1 MTTHIT
7 FEPATA
13 NTAAA
18 VFVEML
24 ATAVQGVINS
34 MADTEGFVGPERL
47 TVVVADDFVAE
58 VRARMEA
65 GPDAEAFTV
74 DRVGGEVAG
83 KNLPVPGDPDA
94 GVIVLNMASH
104 DFADTT
110 TGGQVLGAFTLTHE
124 LFHPPLTWTRLACGA
139 LDGVEFPS
147 STPSECARSL
157 VRGLADEYRADM
169 LAATVLRVLAG
180 DDDAQQQ
187 FAHGRQQLYDQWH
200 REALTDALNAVVHPG
215 WPDTVMAYRTHRLS
229 LDEMWR
235 RIVSQTDQTFTLLAH
250 AEAAARIAEQ
260 PPPLE
265 EPLSSH
271 TGVVSYLGPAWE
283 AISDVLLDG
292 PLLPGVTDFKVLEDA
307 LLDVGE
313 QAITGLWGSLGL
325 TFTEYPDRSFYI
337 HVGEPE

>member
-1 MTTHIT
+1 MTTTIS
-7 FEPATA
+7 FEPATT

-18 VFVEML
+18 AFVEML

-58 VRARMEA
+58 VRARTIA
-65 GPDAEAFTV
+65 GPDSEAFTV

-124 LFHPPLTWTRLACGA
+124 LFHPPLTWTRLASGA
-139 LDGVEFPS
+139 LDGVELPS

-157 VRGLADEYRADM
+157 VRGLADEYRADL
-169 LAATVLRVLAG
+169 LAATVLQVLAG
-180 DDDAQQQ
+180 DDEAQQQ
-187 FAHGRQQLYDQWH
+187 FAYGRQQLYDQWH

-250 AEAAARIAEQ
+250 AESAARIVEQ
-260 PPPLE
+260 PPPLD

-271 TGVVSYLGPAWE
+271 KGVVSYLGPAWE
-283 AISDVLLDG
+283 AICDALLDG
-292 PLLPGVTDFKVLEDA
+292 PLLPGVTDFKVLEDE

-313 QAITGLWGSLGL
+313 QAITGLWRSLGV
-325 TFTEYPDRSFYI
+325 TFTEHPDRSFYI
-337 HVGEPE
+337 HVGDPQ